1 MSTAVSETAAVPVHS
16 WMPSS
21 PCGAGCLPAEATAVS
36 IPTVVVR
43 WCLVVSAL
51 ATAPLLTAG
60 WLLPRSWR
68 TGLQRRYAAML
79 LRCVGIRLVVVD
91 HRGKRRHDGGLLV
104 VAGHVSWTDV
114 LVLSAL
120 APANFVARGDLL
132 DWPVLG
138 SLARRMRVVPIER
151 QSLRAL
157 PGTVATTAGRL
168 RGGERVVAFP
178 EGTTWCGRA
187 YGGFR
192 PALFQAAIDAE
203 CPVQPISLRYTGRG
217 GELTT
222 GPCFV
227 GEETIGRSIRRII
240 RQKGVNAEVR
250 LAPIEYPGE
259 CRRDLAARC
268 ERAARGDER
277 IDLAA
282 HDIVD
287 PLQGA
292 VGTAAAGIE
301 AAERLVA

>member
-1 MSTAVSETAAVPVHS
+1 MSTAVSDAGAVTVHS

-21 PCGAGCLPAEATAVS
+21 PCGAGCLPAEADGVS
-36 IPTVVVR
+36 APTVVAR
-43 WCLVVSAL
+43 WCLVLSAL

-68 TGLQRRYAAML
+68 TGLQRRYAAIL
-79 LRCVGIRLVVVD
+79 LRCMGIRLAVVD
-91 HRGKRRHDGGLLV
+91 DRGKRRHSGGILV

-132 DWPVLG
+132 EWPVLG
-138 SLARRMRVVPIER
+138 SLARRMRVVPIDR
-151 QSLRAL
+151 QNLRAL
-157 PGTVATTAGRL
+157 PGTVATTADRL
-168 RGGERVVAFP
+168 RAGERVVVFP

-203 CPVQPISLRYTGRG
+203 CPVQPISLRYTARG

-227 GEETIGRSIRRII
+227 GEETIGQSIRRII
-240 RQKGVNAEVR
+240 RHQGVTAEVR

-259 CRRDLAARC
+259 SRRDLAARC
-268 ERAARGDER
+268 ERAARGTER

-282 HDIVD
+282 HDILD

-292 VGTAAAGIE
+292 AGTAAAGIE

>member
-1 MSTAVSETAAVPVHS
+1 MSTAVSDTGAVTVHS

-21 PCGAGCLPAEATAVS
+21 PCGAGCLPDEADGVS
-36 IPTVVVR
+36 APTVVAR
-43 WCLVVSAL
+43 WCLVLSAL

-68 TGLQRRYAAML
+68 TGLQRRYAAIL

-91 HRGKRRHDGGLLV
+91 HRGKRRHSGGILV

-132 DWPVLG
+132 EWPVLG
-138 SLARRMRVVPIER
+138 SLARRMRVVPIDR
-151 QSLRAL
+151 QNLRAL
-157 PGTVATTAGRL
+157 PDTVATTAGRL
-168 RGGERVVAFP
+168 RAGERVVVFP

-203 CPVQPISLRYTGRG
+203 CPVQPISLRYTARG

-227 GEETIGRSIRRII
+227 GEETIGQSIRRII
-240 RQKGVNAEVR
+240 RHKGVTAEVR

-259 CRRDLAARC
+259 SRRDLAARC
-268 ERAARGDER
+268 ERAARGTEL

-282 HDIVD
+282 HDILD

-292 VGTAAAGIE
+292 AGTAAAGIE

>member
-1 MSTAVSETAAVPVHS
+1 MSTAVSDAGAVTVHS

-21 PCGAGCLPAEATAVS
+21 PCGAGCLPAEADGVS
-36 IPTVVVR
+36 APTVVAR
-43 WCLVVSAL
+43 WCLVLSAL

-68 TGLQRRYAAML
+68 TGLQRRYAAIL
-79 LRCVGIRLVVVD
+79 LRCMGIRLAVVD
-91 HRGKRRHDGGLLV
+91 DRGKRRHSGGILV

-132 DWPVLG
+132 EWPVLG
-138 SLARRMRVVPIER
+138 SLARRMRVVPIDR
-151 QSLRAL
+151 QNLRAL
-157 PGTVATTAGRL
+157 PGTVATTADRL
-168 RGGERVVAFP
+168 RAGERVVVFP

-203 CPVQPISLRYTGRG
+203 CPVQPISLRYTARG

-227 GEETIGRSIRRII
+227 GEETIGQSIRRII
-240 RQKGVNAEVR
+240 RHKGVTAEVR

-259 CRRDLAARC
+259 SRRDLAARC
-268 ERAARGDER
+268 ERAARGTER

-282 HDIVD
+282 HDILD

-292 VGTAAAGIE
+292 AGTAAAGIE

>member
-1 MSTAVSETAAVPVHS
+1 
-16 WMPSS
+16 MPAS
-21 PCGAGCLPAEATAVS
+21 PCGAGCLPAEADGVS
-36 IPTVVVR
+36 APTVAAR
-43 WCLVVSAL
+43 WFLVMSAL

-68 TGLQRRYAAML
+68 TGLQRRYAAIL

-91 HRGKRRHDGGLLV
+91 HRGKRRHSGGILV

-151 QSLRAL
+151 QNLRAL

-168 RGGERVVAFP
+168 RAGERVVVFP

-203 CPVQPISLRYTGRG
+203 CPVQPISLRYTARG

-227 GEETIGRSIRRII
+227 GEETIGQSIRRII
-240 RQKGVNAEVR
+240 RHKGVTAEVR
-250 LAPIEYPGE
+250 LAPIEFPGE
-259 CRRDLAARC
+259 SRRDLAERC
-268 ERAARGDER
+268 ERAARGTER

-282 HDIVD
+282 HDIID

-292 VGTAAAGIE
+292 PATAAAGIE